1 MIGVLSWYAF
11 SLVLAVVN
19 LPLAYA
25 ALKKLPSRGIFLLR
39 PLGLLLWG
47 TIFWWL
53 TSIQLLRNDLASQVT
68 ALMILAGFNLAVLA
82 KIDRKSFFDWI
93 KENKKLLIWAELIFS
108 LGFIL
113 MAVVRAANPEIINT
127 EKFMEMAFINGIL
140 KSPGFPPLDPWL
152 SGYSIS
158 YYYFGYLLSAMLIRI
173 TGVSSSVGYNLVAA
187 FWFGMTA
194 VGAYGI
200 LWDLLVLR
208 QQAAKSERTTG
219 YLRKNKAILALLA
232 PLMILVMGNWF
243 SGLDMLHA
251 RGVLPESAWVQLD
264 IPELTREPNAMT
276 IKPQRGGWSWW
287 QASRVVQDRT
297 LDGRAVEVIDE
308 FPAFTFL
315 LADIHPHMLSMP
327 LVLLAIAQAL
337 NAFMGGWQG
346 CVRLGKVIIP
356 ASGLTIAL
364 GVFTLGGIAFMNT
377 WDFPFYLLLM
387 GVAFMLYR
395 ARSLG
400 WSGKRFWEL
409 VGFGMVGGV
418 LSLVAYLPFY
428 LSFSS
433 QAGGVIPSLAF
444 FTKGKYFWIMFGPL
458 LLPIFGFL
466 VSNFRQISKPSWIK
480 GLWVTLSLF
489 LVLFIFAWALGLVGT
504 RIEMTKGLLLGLHG
518 ASSVG
523 ELLKDSLLNRLIA
536 PGTWI
541 TLFLLIWIAL
551 SLLFE
556 KLRAAQAEKNGID
569 PESPGQLIPAN
580 PMLFVLLMV
589 LLGGILTLV
598 PEFIY
603 LRDQFGW
610 RMNTIFKFYYQAW
623 ILWSLAGAYG
633 LVMLFKPKADDEKQD
648 RWWLLALIAA
658 SLVAGTLVLSE
669 LGAQKLGNYG
679 SSFLDY
685 LMLLPLVIALVWAI
699 LKAWQKDWKKVFGVL
714 AVFGV
719 LVGMAF
725 PLIEGWN
732 KTNGFDPSRGFSL
745 DGKRDFYLSSGDE
758 MKAAEWL
765 ADAPIGVMTEAISD
779 TGGSYTTYN
788 SISTF
793 SGMPTVLGWVGH
805 EAQWRGGYEEIGSRQ
820 ADVKELYSTSKWERA
835 QIIIDMYNIRYIVVG
850 NTERSTYQVDQNKFE
865 EQLEKV
871 FESQTV
877 VIYEVMP

>member
-1 MIGVLSWYAF
+1 MVGVLSWYLF
-11 SLVLAVVN
+11 SLILAAVN
-19 LPLAYA
+19 LPLAFA
-25 ALKKLPSRGIFLLR
+25 GLKKLPSRGIFLLR

-47 TIFWWL
+47 TLFWWL
-53 TSIQLLRNDLASQVT
+53 ASIQLLRNDLPSQVT
-68 ALMILAGFNLAVLA
+68 ALLVLAGINLLVLS
-82 KIDRKSFFDWI
+82 KIDRERFFVWI
-93 KENKKLLIWAELIFS
+93 KENKDLIFRAEIIFLS
-108 LGFIL
+108 AFIL

-127 EKFMEMAFINGIL
+127 EKFMEMAFINAIL
-140 KSPGFPPLDPWL
+140 KSPGYPPLDPWL

-158 YYYFGYLLSAMLIRI
+158 YYYFGYLLSAMLIRV

-194 VGAYGI
+194 AGAYGI
-200 LWDLLVLR
+200 LWDLLGLR
-208 QQAAKSERTTG
+208 QKTTKKKSTAEF
-219 YLRKNKAILALLA
+219 LRKRKVVLAMLA

-251 RGVLPESAWVQLD
+251 RGVLPDNTWEQLD

-276 IKPQRGGWSWW
+276 IKPHRGGWSWW

-308 FPAFTFL
+308 FPAFTYL

-337 NAFMGGWQG
+337 NAFMGGWEG
-346 CVRLGKVIIP
+346 RIKLGKFVIP
-356 ASGLTIAL
+356 ASGMTIAL
-364 GVFTLGGIAFMNT
+364 GVLTLGGIAFMNT

-387 GVAFMLYR
+387 GVAWLLYR
-395 ARSLG
+395 ARTNG
-400 WSGKRFWEL
+400 WSGRRFWEL
-409 VGFGMVGGV
+409 VGFGVVGGV
-418 LSLVAYLPFY
+418 LSILAYLPFY

-458 LLPIFGFL
+458 LLPIFGLL
-466 VSNFRQISKPSWIK
+466 VSRIKRISKLSWIN
-480 GLWVTLSLF
+480 GLWVSVSL
-489 LVLFIFAWALGLVGT
+489 LLILFIFGWALGFAGT
-504 RIEMTKGLLLGLHG
+504 QIEMTKGLLLGLHG
-518 ASSVG
+518 ATSAG
-523 ELLKDSLLNRLIA
+523 ELLKDSLLNRILA

-541 TLFLLIWIAL
+541 TLFLLIWVGV

-556 KLRAAQAEKNGID
+556 KVRNSKTENLNLDGKVSAETNTAK
-569 PESPGQLIPAN
+569 
-580 PMLFVLLMV
+580 PMAFVLLMI
-589 LLGGILTLV
+589 LLGAVLTLV

-610 RMNTIFKFYYQAW
+610 RMNTIFKFYFQAW

-633 LVMLFKPKADDEKQD
+633 LVTLFEPKAEDEKQD
-648 RWWLLALIAA
+648 QWWLLALLSA
-658 SLVAGTLVLSE
+658 SLLAGVVILSE
-669 LGAQKLGNYG
+669 FGAQKLGKYG
-679 SSFLDY
+679 TSPLDY
-685 LMLLPLVIALVWAI
+685 LMVLSVLIALAWMTV
-699 LKAWQKDWKKVFGVL
+699 KALQKDWRNLMGVAAL
-714 AVFGV
+714 FGV
-719 LVGMAF
+719 LVGLAF

-732 KTNGFDPSRGFSL
+732 KTDGFNPSRGFSL
-745 DGKRDFYLSSGDE
+745 DGKRDFNLSAGDE

-765 ADAPIGVMTEAISD
+765 ADASTGVMAEAISE

-835 QIIIDMYNIRYIVVG
+835 QAIIDMYNIRYIVVG
-850 NTERSTYQVDQNKFE
+850 NTELSTYQVDQGKFDE
-865 EQLEKV
+865 HLVKV
-871 FESQTV
+871 FDSQTV
-877 VIYEVMP
+877 DIYEVMP